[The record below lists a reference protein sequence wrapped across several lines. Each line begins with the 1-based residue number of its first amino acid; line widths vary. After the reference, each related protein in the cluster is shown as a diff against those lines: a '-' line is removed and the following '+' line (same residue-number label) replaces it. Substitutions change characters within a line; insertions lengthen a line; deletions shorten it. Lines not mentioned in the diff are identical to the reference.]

1 MCPGNVNTFPINEV
15 EKMRK
20 RRALSD
26 TKFAYLLL
34 APSLILLAA
43 LIGYPML
50 YNIYISVLDVPVN
63 PRKPSV
69 FVGLDNYISV
79 LTDPSFYH
87 SVITTLVFTFVVV
100 VLSTVVGLAMAC
112 FLNRKF
118 VGKKLVNSLIIL
130 SYVIPSVCLI
140 FAWRYMFNNIYGII
154 NYIVVDVLHLA
165 KEVPLWFDQP
175 VSAFILAALFCIW
188 RFFPYAYLSFTAILQ
203 TIDKSLYEAA
213 DIDGATAWQ
222 KFKVVTYPAL
232 KSTMVTVVSLR
243 IIWGF
248 YIYAEVY
255 LLTKQVDVIGVYLY
269 DMAFA
274 THDFGKAAAISL
286 LLFVLIFAC
295 VIMVRKVVL
304 RSEKEE

>member
-1 MCPGNVNTFPINEV
+1 
-15 EKMRK
+15 
-20 RRALSD
+20 
-26 TKFAYLLL
+26 
-34 APSLILLAA
+34 
-43 LIGYPML
+43 
-50 YNIYISVLDVPVN
+50 
-63 PRKPSV
+63 
-69 FVGLDNYISV
+69 
-79 LTDPSFYH
+79 
-87 SVITTLVFTFVVV
+87 
-100 VLSTVVGLAMAC
+100 
-112 FLNRKF
+112 
-118 VGKKLVNSLIIL
+118 
-130 SYVIPSVCLI
+130 
-140 FAWRYMFNNIYGII
+140 MFNNIYGII
-154 NYIVVDVLHLA
+154 NYFLVDILHVVDKA
-165 KEVPLWFDQP
+165 PLWFDSP
-175 VSAFILAALFCIW
+175 VSAFVLVALFNVW
-188 RFFPYAYLSFTAILQ
+188 RFFPYAYMSFVAIM
-203 TIDKSLYEAA
+203 TSIDKSLYEAA

-243 IIWGF
+243 IIWVF

>member
-1 MCPGNVNTFPINEV
+1 MEGAQVIMCPGNVNTFPINEV

-69 FVGLDNYISV
+69 
-79 LTDPSFYH
+79 
-87 SVITTLVFTFVVV
+87 FVVV

-243 IIWGF
+243 IIWVF